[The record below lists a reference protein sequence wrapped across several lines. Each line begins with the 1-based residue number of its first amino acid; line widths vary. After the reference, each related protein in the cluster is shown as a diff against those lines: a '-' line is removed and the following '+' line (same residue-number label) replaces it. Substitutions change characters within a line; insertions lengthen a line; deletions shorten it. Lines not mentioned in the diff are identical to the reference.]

1 MAKQHIRLS
10 ASDRI
15 TRIIKVAF
23 LTIMALLVII
33 PFLWMILTSLMP
45 DSKSLL
51 IRPFRLPW
59 PPRFENYLEVF
70 RTQPFGIYFFNS
82 VFISVVCM
90 VLSMVTALLAGYA
103 FTYLEFPCKRLLFL
117 LVLGVLMM
125 PSTVEI
131 TSSP

>member
-15 TRIIKVAF
+15 TRIVKMVF
-23 LTIMALLVII
+23 LTVMALLVII

-90 VLSMVTALLAGYA
+90 GALGR
-103 FTYLEFPCKRLLFL
+103 TMQLLRARH
-117 LVLGVLMM
+117 GD
-125 PSTVEI
+125 
-131 TSSP
+131 